1 MSSFEIGS
9 IPESPF
15 EIKVNPDILE
25 GMFKKHFDEM
35 FRRWLTGLT
44 WTLDEFRKECCGNK
58 AKEWVT
64 LYILSEFADEIDY
77 RQPGGW
83 LVPSKG
89 RGNAWIIRAKQAC
102 EWMDK
107 NFTRIEWE
115 RKLER

>member
-64 LYILSEFADEIDY
+64 LYILLEFADEIDY